1 MEGQVIKVFKK
12 LQELGAAWTRKVSQ
26 ALSDLSN
33 SADNPPLS
41 VDRKRAQLALKN
53 AEATQEAKDAEV
65 AECEAALEL
74 AHAAQCEAVTAID
87 NAAASVRE
95 VIKSEAAT
103 EDNQLA
109 SLVDKFFSALGT
121 ANKKLQMARFDV
133 IVKGGSDGEGYVAV
147 LSRNHVKRQNPSAG
161 GGDDAVSTSSSG
173 DTRQSASK
181 LNRVVVSK
189 SGMFNIDDPRLLS
202 DSGIY
207 DHVDFGDRE
216 VSRSDSANQA
226 GLPKDMAD
234 DAAQAAIRKA
244 NQRKVRMVHA
254 ALSGRAVHT
263 QGVSDAEDALQIM
276 QSQKEIWEQAVTM
289 VQCKEQFMVAFWL
302 MWQLISQQRHM
313 PVMVFPPLLSLTV
326 NELQWGFSTLED
338 GQTQSIGSIYPLE
351 TDSTNRCMFYDPPSK
366 LVSSD
371 NMEHLYNT
379 VSVDGSYECAVT
391 EAYTQ
396 LTTMLNIIR
405 KHSDDSK
412 GEHAAE
418 LMKELLGKG
427 FSTVN
432 RLEDLC

>member
-87 NAAASVRE
+87 NAAALVQE

-103 EDNQLA
+103 EDKRLA

-121 ANKKLQMARFDV
+121 ANKKLQIAGFDA

-147 LSRNHVKRQNPSAG
+147 LSRNNVKRQNPSAG

-173 DTRQSASK
+173 DTKRSASK

-189 SGMFNIDDPRLLS
+189 RGMFNIDDPGLLS

-207 DHVDFGDRE
+207 DHVDFPDRE
-216 VSRSDSANQA
+216 VSHSDAANQA

-234 DAAQAAIRKA
+234 DAARAAVRKA
-244 NQRKVRMVHA
+244 NQRKVRMAHA
-254 ALSGRAVHT
+254 ALSGRAARAR
-263 QGVSDAEDALQIM
+263 GVSDADDALQIM

-289 VQCKEQFMVAFWL
+289 VRRKEQFMVAFWL
-302 MWQLISQQRHM
+302 MWRLISRQRHM
-313 PVMVFPPLLSLTV
+313 PVTVFPPLLSLTV
-326 NELQWGFSTLED
+326 NELKWGFGTLDD
-338 GQTQSIGSIYPLE
+338 GQMQSIGMIYPLE
-351 TDSTNRCMFYDPPSK
+351 TDSANRRVFYDPPFKS
-366 LVSSD
+366 VSSD
-371 NMEHLYNT
+371 TWSTHT
-379 VSVDGSYECAVT
+379 
-391 EAYTQ
+391 TQ
-396 LTTMLNIIR
+396 
-405 KHSDDSK
+405 
-412 GEHAAE
+412 
-418 LMKELLGKG
+418 
-427 FSTVN
+427 
-432 RLEDLC
+432 